1 MNDGTSAGQ
10 VSIPQ
15 ASSEDLAA
23 VFTEHSDRLT
33 RWVYNRLDRADWHL
47 AEDITSEAFVRLV
60 RDFTGRRIENP
71 AGLLRTI
78 AGHAITDHYR
88 LRRSGEQP
96 TDFGDWFEAARLPA
110 ATSAEDIAVTH
121 LTVLAMVADPA
132 APLEVAA

>member
-1 MNDGTSAGQ
+1 
-10 VSIPQ
+10 V
-15 ASSEDLAA
+15 
-23 VFTEHSDRLT
+23 
-33 RWVYNRLDRADWHL
+33 
-47 AEDITSEAFVRLV
+47 
-60 RDFTGRRIENP
+60 NP

>member
-1 MNDGTSAGQ
+1 MLEGTSAGQ
-10 VSIPQ
+10 ESIHQ
-15 ASSEDLAA
+15 ATSDALAV

-47 AEDITSEAFVRLV
+47 AEDIVSETFVRLV
-60 RDFTGRRIENP
+60 RDFTGRRIESP

-78 AGHAITDHYR
+78 AGHAISDHYR

-96 TDFGDWFEAARLPA
+96 ADFSDWFEAARLPA
-110 ATSAEDIAVTH
+110 ATSAEDIAVAR

-132 APLEVAA
+132 APLGVAA